1 MMYVRA
7 CVLMLDAR
15 SNDVRNMS
23 TQTLS
28 IYGAEEVIAVDQT
41 WGGAIGWRVSSPLSV
56 LGHVW
61 AAPNL
66 NGRWDVLALNLNAE
80 TRNVTVLFSDL
91 GLPEH
96 ASATVRDLWEK
107 KDLGTFTG
115 RFIACLL
122 YTSPSPRD
130 ATLSRMPSSA

>member
-1 MMYVRA
+1 MN
-7 CVLMLDAR
+7 AR

-23 TQTLS
+23 TETLS

-66 NGRWDVLALNLNAE
+66 NGRWDVLALNLNADA
-80 TRNVTVLFSDL
+80 RNVTVLFSDL
-91 GLPEH
+91 GLSEH

-115 RFIACLL
+115 RFVAQDLPQHGSMMVAITPLRVAADF
-122 YTSPSPRD
+122 SEKV
-130 ATLSRMPSSA
+130 